1 MQGGWGWSQWDA
13 RRRHVG
19 NPVIKPIIELLSV
32 IFIMPRLRKPKS
44 QPTPAPPGELAQ
56 RLKSLP
62 QGDYKAL
69 AISSSAIALSIAS
82 PFYDTRGA
90 PSDDDTVQGKD
101 TSWQM
106 AYDTARMT
114 IEITK
119 ESFDM
124 FLPLKAVAG
133 AISVLIRNYD
143 VSAPCR

>member
-1 MQGGWGWSQWDA
+1 M
-13 RRRHVG
+13 
-19 NPVIKPIIELLSV
+19 
-32 IFIMPRLRKPKS
+32 
-44 QPTPAPPGELAQ
+44 
-56 RLKSLP
+56 SLP
-62 QGDYKAL
+62 QGDSKAL

-90 PSDDDTVQGKD
+90 PSDGDTVQGKD
-101 TSWQM
+101 TSWQI

-119 ESFDM
+119 ESSDM

-143 VSAPCR
+143 VSAPYR